1 MRHTPLWARR
11 RRRGAQLPQQTACNE
26 QVADIARE
34 VQMSHTLEGHPNI
47 LPMTATYEDKDTV
60 WLVLVRIF
68 ALCVRVFA
76 LLVPVCASVARF
88 SALSVRLF
96 ESSVPLFE
104 PLERR
109 FFFQEL
115 CEGGELF
122 DRILAKGG
130 LYSEKD
136 AATIIRSILSVRRM
150 RSECK

>member
-1 MRHTPLWARR
+1 MYIAPPPNARCATHHCGPAEDVVAR
-11 RRRGAQLPQQTACNE
+11 SCRNIQHATR

-47 LPMTATYEDKDTV
+47 LPMTATYEDTDTV
-60 WLVLVRIF
+60 WIVLVRIF

-104 PLERR
+104 PLER
-109 FFFQEL
+109 
-115 CEGGELF
+115 
-122 DRILAKGG
+122 
-130 LYSEKD
+130 
-136 AATIIRSILSVRRM
+136 
-150 RSECK
+150 